1 MIKRAVI
8 RAPARGYVD
17 GRFIGEEKDG
27 ADGRRGGRGKANAN
41 ADSILGSVTGAGR
54 GGKRR
59 GAGAGAAAPDNI
71 GNTTAKKLGP
81 GAPRV
86 ANAGGQGQGQG
97 QRKPRAT
104 AQGQSPACRA
114 AKPRA

>member
-41 ADSILGSVTGAGR
+41 AGSILGSGTGAGR

-59 GAGAGAAAPDNI
+59 GAGGRAAPPAKT
-71 GNTTAKKLGP
+71 GNTPAQKRGG
-81 GAPRV
+81 GAPRG
-86 ANAGGQGQGQG
+86 AHAGGEG
-97 QRKPRAT
+97 QR
-104 AQGQSPACRA
+104 QGPSDRP
-114 AKPRA
+114 P